1 MSHAYLEDISAI
13 WDQIRDKFHET
24 LSREAVDLWFSE
36 VYVESYEDE
45 VITLSAPSEIKS
57 RVLRTK
63 FLEDIKKGFCEM
75 FGFEVDVKVTFRGK
89 SIYSQAADLYLREKE
104 KEAPPTPT
112 FEEII
117 SAKVDNAEDG
127 QSSLAG
133 APSFSNYRFQY
144 TFDNF
149 IIGESNKF
157 AHAACVAVANE
168 PASKYNPLFI
178 YGQSGLGKTHLLY
191 AIINQLKIKNPSI
204 NIKYV
209 KGDDFTNQLIDSLR
223 QGKPQEFRNQ
233 FRTCDVLLID
243 DIQFIAGKEATQDE
257 FFHTFNSLFEENKQI
272 ILASDRP
279 ARDINPLEERLR
291 NRFEWGLMADIQ
303 PPDLELRI
311 AIIQKKAEQINVT
324 LPDDVLMFLA
334 ENLRSNIRQIE
345 GAIKKLGALSFLSG
359 RKINMELAQ
368 SCIAELLGGVEP
380 TNVTVDK
387 VFSAVFKKYNVR
399 REDIVGGRRTKEV
412 AFARH
417 VCIYL
422 IKDITDM
429 SYPNIGK
436 IFGRDHSTAMSSFD
450 IIKKR
455 VETDHMFSLEIE
467 ELKKDIKGQT

>member
-1 MSHAYLEDISAI
+1 MSQTYLEDISAI
-13 WDQIRDKFHET
+13 WEQVREKFHET
-24 LSREAVDLWFSE
+24 MSTETVDLWFGDLSVIE
-36 VYVESYEDE
+36 YQND
-45 VITLSAPSEIKS
+45 VITLCSTSEYKS
-57 RVLRTK
+57 KIVRAK
-63 FLEDIKKGFCEM
+63 FLQDIKREFSDL
-75 FGFEVDVKVTFRGK
+75 FGFDVGVKITYRGK
-89 SIYSQAADLYLREKE
+89 SIFSDVADQYIKEQEKDL
-104 KEAPPTPT
+104 PPTPS

-117 SAKVDNAEDG
+117 GASVEPQESANE
-127 QSSLAG
+127 SG
-133 APSFSNYRFQY
+133 ASVPNYRFRY

-149 IIGESNKF
+149 IIGETNKF

-168 PASKYNPLFI
+168 PASKFNPLFI

-191 AIINQLKIKNPSI
+191 AIINELKLKNPAI

-223 QGKPQEFRNQ
+223 RGTPQEFRNLY
-233 FRTCDVLLID
+233 RTCDVLLID

-311 AIIQKKAEQINVT
+311 AIIQKKAEQVNIT

-334 ENLRSNIRQIE
+334 ENLRSNIRQME
-345 GAIKKLGALSFLSG
+345 GAIKKLGALTFLSG
-359 RKINMELAQ
+359 KKINMELAH
-368 SCIAELLGGVEP
+368 SCISELLGGAEP

-387 VFSAVFKKYNVR
+387 VFSAVFKKYNVH
-399 REDIVGGRRTKEV
+399 REDIIGTRRTKEV

-417 VCIYL
+417 VSIYL
-422 IKDITDM
+422 IRSITDM

-436 IFGRDHSTAMSSFD
+436 IFSKDHATVMSSFD
-450 IIKKR
+450 NIEKR
-455 VETDHMFSLEIE
+455 MATDNLFALEIA
-467 ELKKDIKGQT
+467 ELKKEITGQG